1 MSFFSATILKISFIS
16 LAISMVLSPFVF
28 SESDAKPW
36 SEYRSLYN
44 HDGLGAYSLSSV
56 HQPDN
61 RAPLSIQQINGYVD
75 EVADAGIDVL
85 LLCPNL
91 LLLPGWNSDHDPY
104 WREEGKDR
112 DFIATAGSMGRIL
125 ARAQDFI
132 TSGGDLIELTSQ
144 RAEERGL
151 AFFLTWRMSDMQYL
165 ERPDSPSAS
174 PFWTN
179 NPHLRIGG
187 PDIAAGDG
195 NIGNRPLL
203 ALNFAHEEVR
213 DYKFGFLNEL
223 CRRYTIDGLELDFL
237 RFPYFFPADMP
248 FEEKAALMND
258 FVERVRNLLDDL
270 QLEIP
275 LSVRIGGNFEINRQA
290 GLDVETWV
298 EKGWVDILNLS
309 ASMHTAVDHEIERFR
324 KKIPD
329 VMIFGEIAHI
339 ASHRRVESGRER
351 WHIPREVMYASA
363 QSFLS
368 RGADGISIWN
378 YVYSRARGVEPDMD
392 ALKGISDPDFLSVQ
406 DKHYHL
412 NPDNS
417 HLFRAAFGGR
427 KWSRQMPFSIAPFS
441 SSRFSIP
448 VGDENPARTFSF
460 GVLRIYSSDNP
471 LRKMPIEVYINHQ
484 SLESIV
490 MDGVL
495 SVSPVAYEGIPSSNE
510 GYRDY
515 RVPLELIQQGWN
527 TFEVFLNT
535 DQRGVEIEEVEL
547 RFFREKPL

>member
-1 MSFFSATILKISFIS
+1 ML
-16 LAISMVLSPFVF
+16 LAGSMVLISVGLTA
-28 SESDAKPW
+28 SGAEPW
-36 SEYRSLYN
+36 KQYRSMYN
-44 HDGLGAYSLSSV
+44 HDGLGTYSLSSV

-61 RAPLSIQQINGYVD
+61 RAPLGNEQIHGYVD

-91 LLLPGWNSDHDPY
+91 LLLPGWDSDHDPY
-104 WREEGKDR
+104 WRNEGKDR

-125 ARAQDFI
+125 ARAQEFI
-132 TSGGDLIELTSQ
+132 TSGGDLIELTGQ
-144 RAEERGL
+144 RARERGL

-165 ERPDSPSAS
+165 ERPQSPSAS

-203 ALNFAHEEVR
+203 ALNFAYEEVR

-223 CRRYTIDGLELDFL
+223 CRRYEIDGLELDFL
-237 RFPYFFPADMP
+237 RFPYFFPAEMP
-248 FEEKAALMND
+248 FEEKAAYMNS
-258 FVERVRNLLDDL
+258 FVERVHDLLDEL
-270 QLEIP
+270 NLRIP

-298 EKGWVDILNLS
+298 KNGWVDILNLS
-309 ASMHTAVDHEIERFR
+309 ASMHTAIDHEIERFR
-324 KKIPD
+324 QKFPE

-351 WHIPREVMYASA
+351 WHIPREVMYATA
-363 QSFLS
+363 QSYLA
-368 RGADGISIWN
+368 RGVNGISIWN
-378 YVYSRARGVEPDMD
+378 YVYSRARGVEPDMN
-392 ALKGISDPDFLSVQ
+392 ALKGISDLEFLSEQ

-427 KWSRQMPFSIAPFS
+427 KWSRQMPVVIAPFS

-448 VGDENPARTFSF
+448 VGDDNPMDKF
-460 GVLRIYSSDNP
+460 GFGILRIYSSEHP
-471 LRKMPIEVYINHQ
+471 LRNIPMETFIAHR
-484 SLESIV
+484 SLESFDY
-490 MDGVL
+490 DGVL
-495 SVSPVAYEGIPSSNE
+495 SESPVPYEGVPTTNT
-510 GYRDY
+510 GYREFV
-515 RVPLELIQQGWN
+515 VPLDLIHKGWN
-527 TFEVFLNT
+527 TFEVFLNSG
-535 DQRGVEIEEVEL
+535 QRGVEIEEVEL
-547 RFFREKPL
+547 RLFRDKSKVPQRN